1 MRSIQHRT
9 SRWTSPNLLQE
20 LSESKSSQTS
30 HRSMV
35 ADGRQSSLSILT
47 TFPHHLH
54 KMRRNPLNP
63 LFSKR
68 TVKEHAGSVQLC
80 VTKLCARFDEFHVS
94 QQPIGLQA
102 AYSALTL
109 DMITLYCLGRSY
121 GSLEKA
127 DFDPQLG
134 RCIASGGELRLL
146 LKQFPWILKIFA
158 LLPSSIAS
166 RLNRNAV
173 NMVNRRRV
181 SLSSP
186 RTNHGIVAN
195 RRHPW

>member
-9 SRWTSPNLLQE
+9 SRWTSPNPLQA
-20 LSESKSSQTS
+20 LSESKSSPMS
-30 HRSMV
+30 HRSVV
-35 ADGRQSSLSILT
+35 ANSQQSSLSILT

-54 KMRRNPLNP
+54 KMRRDPLNP

-68 TVKEHAGSVQLC
+68 TVNEYAGFIQSC
-80 VTKLCARFDEFHVS
+80 VTKLCTRFDEFHVC
-94 QQPIGLQA
+94 QQPIELQV

-134 RCIASGGELRLL
+134 RGIASGGELRLL

-166 RLNRNAV
+166 RLNRNCV
-173 NMVNRRRV
+173 DMVSRRRV

-186 RTNHGIVAN
+186 RTIYGTITNP
-195 RRHPW
+195 RHPL